1 MDLPLYLQISERLT
15 RDIAAGTYRD
25 GTRLP
30 PEMELARAFGVSV
43 GTLRKALAELT
54 ARGLLIRRHGSGNYV
69 RNAAG
74 PTGIYAFFHL
84 ELRDGAGMPTARTLS
99 ADRVAT
105 PAGDDVPWAEAWR
118 IRRLRLLNDTPAA
131 FEEIW
136 IDAAHADNDG
146 RGVFAGFAL
155 PPLRQRLRPANRP
168 RRGPDHRRYLPGL
181 GPVRLAHG
189 AAKHPAAWS
198 CVGPKASKDALSN
211 CPAPGSTAR
220 SWPTSRAGTRRRHDL
235 PPSLR
240 RSRLR
245 HDGSGAPDEHR
256 AASGQRGRRHP

>member
-1 MDLPLYLQISERLT
+1 MDLPLYLQIGERLT
-15 RDIAAGTYRD
+15 RDIAAGTYPD

-105 PAGDDVPWAEAWR
+105 PAEDDVPWAEAWR

-136 IDAAHADNDG
+136 IDAAHAATMD
-146 RGVFAGFAL
+146 AASL
-155 PPLRQRLRPANRP
+155 PDSLYRHYASAFGLRIARVEDRITE
-168 RRGPDHRRYLPGL
+168 GI
-181 GPVRLAHG
+181 
-189 AAKHPAAWS
+189 
-198 CVGPKASKDALSN
+198 
-211 CPAPGSTAR
+211 CPAWVPPGSPMGPQA
-220 SWPTSRAGTRRRHDL
+220 SCGMV
-235 PPSLR
+235 LR
-240 RSRLR
+240 RAESLERRLVELSRTWFDSSLVAYVAR
-245 HDGSGAPDEHR
+245 WNAE
-256 AASGQRGRRHP
+256 AA